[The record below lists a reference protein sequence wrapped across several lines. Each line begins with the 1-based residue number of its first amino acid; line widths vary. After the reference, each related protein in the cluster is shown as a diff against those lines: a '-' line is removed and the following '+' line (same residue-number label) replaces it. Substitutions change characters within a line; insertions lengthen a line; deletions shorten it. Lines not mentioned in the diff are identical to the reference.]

1 MKNGKSALVLY
12 CVSRMNKDHILA
24 LIANGRKCGGREKER
39 MATFSAFE
47 LMFFKELAVIMILE
61 CDYH

>member
-1 MKNGKSALVLY
+1 MVESVEG
-12 CVSRMNKDHILA
+12 
-24 LIANGRKCGGREKER
+24 GRKKER

-47 LMFFKELAVIMILE
+47 LMLFKELAVIMILE

>member
-1 MKNGKSALVLY
+1 MVESVEG
-12 CVSRMNKDHILA
+12 
-24 LIANGRKCGGREKER
+24 GRKKEWLP
-39 MATFSAFE
+39 FSAFE